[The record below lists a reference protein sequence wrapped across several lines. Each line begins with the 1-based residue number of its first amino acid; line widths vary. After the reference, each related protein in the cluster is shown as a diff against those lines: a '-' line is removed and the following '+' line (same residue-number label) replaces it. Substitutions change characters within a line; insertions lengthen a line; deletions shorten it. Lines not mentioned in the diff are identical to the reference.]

1 MLGSPSVAEGKVFA
15 SSNWGDYYALDTQTG
30 AEIWHFYDTTATEFI
45 VSSPIWVD
53 GKVYLID
60 KFDLACVDGTTG
72 SAIWSKYTGDELYV
86 SPSYAD
92 GKVYMVT
99 SQRHIFILDVNNGGV
114 IIANATTA
122 SSSWSSPTI
131 ANDRLYI
138 GCNDWNVYC
147 FAETIT
153 PQTTT
158 TTSTPAPTSSSEVPS
173 IIYLVIM
180 IIAIVAVAA
189 VLTYRIKTAKYA
201 VA

>member
-1 MLGSPSVAEGKVFA
+1 MTPI
-15 SSNWGDYYALDTQTG
+15 TG

-60 KFDLACVDGTTG
+60 KFDLACVDGATG

-99 SQRHIFILDVNNGGV
+99 SQRHIFVLDVNNQGTV
-114 IIANATTA
+114 IANATTG

-131 ANDRLYI
+131 ANNRLYI

-153 PQTTT
+153 PETTATTT
-158 TTSTPAPTSSSEVPS
+158 PTPTSNSEASSIAYFAV
-173 IIYLVIM
+173 M
-180 IIAIVAVAA
+180 IIAVVAVAA
-189 VLTYRIKTAKYA
+189 VLSYRVKTAKYKLSLGFLLTS
-201 VA
+201 